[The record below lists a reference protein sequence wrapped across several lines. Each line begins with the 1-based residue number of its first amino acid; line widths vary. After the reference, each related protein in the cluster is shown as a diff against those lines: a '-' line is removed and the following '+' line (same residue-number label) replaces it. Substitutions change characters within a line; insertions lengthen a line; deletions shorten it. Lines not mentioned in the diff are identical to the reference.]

1 LESTVT
7 LQDVIEIT
15 EELSLA
21 DQLRLVA
28 TLTDRL
34 SREIDRGLELLQLG
48 ISHAETLERALVA
61 YRQDQVTLARAA
73 EMVGITRWEL
83 MRILKARGT
92 PVTVEVPP
100 VEELDRDL
108 AAYLK

>member
-1 LESTVT
+1 
-7 LQDVIEIT
+7 
-15 EELSLA
+15 
-21 DQLRLVA
+21 
-28 TLTDRL
+28 
-34 SREIDRGLELLQLG
+34 
-48 ISHAETLERALVA
+48 
-61 YRQDQVTLARAA
+61 
-73 EMVGITRWEL
+73 MVGITRWEL